1 MEKFKNSNEYS
12 DNLCDYYIDGFE
24 LFLKYMAKHY
34 PDLDF
39 STLDMEVVEQEIL
52 TNRPLTGVATNH
64 VNDGT
69 EGTVV
74 TIEAPVDLS
83 PSNLP

>member
-1 MEKFKNSNEYS
+1 
-12 DNLCDYYIDGFE
+12 
-24 LFLKYMAKHY
+24 MAKHQ

-39 STLDMEVVEQEIL
+39 STLDMKVVEQEIL
-52 TNRPLTGVATNH
+52 TNHALTGVAADQ

-69 EGTVV
+69 KGTVV

>member
-1 MEKFKNSNEYS
+1 MEKFKNSDEYS
-12 DNLCDYYIDGFE
+12 DKLCDYYIDGFE

-52 TNRPLTGVATNH
+52 TNRPLTGVAADH

-69 EGTVV
+69 KGTVV
-74 TIEAPVDLS
+74 TIEAPVDPS